1 MLLIRATLE
10 NEGWRIEWWWL
21 HQFVA
26 PVVIRERQK
35 EWGNCERAG

>member
-1 MLLIRATLE
+1 MKDGGFE
-10 NEGWRIEWWWL
+10 WWL

-26 PVVIRERQK
+26 PVAIREKETK